1 MLETNKILKALVVT
15 EKATALS
22 SNVNQYTFK
31 VFPEATRSSVAV
43 AVEKVFSVTVT
54 GVNILNVKPKI
65 KRDRT
70 RHGKLGRKGGM
81 KKAIVSLKEGDHLE
95 LI

>member
-1 MLETNKILKALVVT
+1 MLDTNNILKEIIIT

-22 SNVNQYTFK
+22 SNVNQYTFN
-31 VFPEATRSSVAV
+31 VFPHATRSTVAK

-54 GVNILNVKPKI
+54 KVNILNVKPKI

-81 KKAIVSLKEGDHLE
+81 KKAIVSLKEGDQLE
-95 LI
+95 VI

>member
-1 MLETNKILKALVVT
+1 MFETDKILQELVIT
-15 EKATALS
+15 EKATELTSMA
-22 SNVNQYTFK
+22 NKYTFK
-31 VFPEATRSSVAV
+31 VFPEATRTNVAR

-81 KKAIVSLKEGDHLE
+81 KKAIVTLKEGEQLQV
-95 LI
+95 L